1 MFSSDGNHV
10 YGAIAIA
17 DADEIMSLRAGGVW
31 SNPVILRLIEGMF
44 QQNHGFSMIRESLF

>member
-1 MFSSDGNHV
+1 MFSYDGNHE

-44 QQNHGFSMIRESLF
+44 QQNHGFSMIPESLL